1 MNRKRATKYR
11 YFIAIFL
18 SIVLVLGIIF
28 IIALKYIVRD
38 STPANDTGHVIT
50 YSTTKPDEDAL
61 DYKFAWKGQPNDPKQ
76 VVIESIGAKPYVQ
89 KVGVDQNK
97 QVAVP
102 TNINLV
108 GWFVDSARPGEKGL
122 SLIDG
127 HVSGTRN
134 KGVFK
139 DLDKLNAG
147 DKYSVILGNGTELK
161 YKVIG
166 KESVKVAASVG
177 VMFSQNPS
185 VSRQLNLVTC
195 SGNYDPKTRSY
206 DERLI
211 IMSEQIGS

>member
-1 MNRKRATKYR
+1 MRHKKAINHR
-11 YFIAIFL
+11 FLIAIIF
-18 SIVLVLGIIF
+18 SAVLAFGIMF
-28 IIALKYIVRD
+28 IIALKFIARD
-38 STPANDTGHVIT
+38 STPANDTSHVIT
-50 YSTTKPDEDAL
+50 YSTNKPDEDAL
-61 DYKFAWKGQPNDPKQ
+61 DYKFEWKGQSNDPKQ
-76 VVIESIGAKPYVQ
+76 VVIESIGSKPYVQ

-134 KGVFK
+134 KGIFK
-139 DLDKLNAG
+139 DLDKLNVG

-161 YKVIG
+161 YKVID
-166 KESVKVAASVG
+166 KKSVNVADSVG

-206 DERLI
+206 AERLI
-211 IMSEQIGS
+211 VMSEQIGS